1 MLFSVFRDLRP
12 FLLFFGIVIIFFS
25 MILAVLL
32 KDDLNNYEA
41 LGPVV
46 YFIIAMRESIGD
58 FDTDDSIINNSD
70 YKVLIWLFYFMILI
84 IGNVV
89 FMNFII
95 AVVNQSYENCMQQS
109 LAQSYKV
116 KLHMISERE
125 SIMSESEYKNK
136 EWFPNFIILCKPITE
151 GINEERGNKD
161 GNGVAKELE

>member
-1 MLFSVFRDLRP
+1 
-12 FLLFFGIVIIFFS
+12 

-95 AVVNQSYENCMQQS
+95 AVVN
-109 LAQSYKV
+109 
-116 KLHMISERE
+116 
-125 SIMSESEYKNK
+125 
-136 EWFPNFIILCKPITE
+136 
-151 GINEERGNKD
+151 
-161 GNGVAKELE
+161 